1 MIGIDIIDINDFLL
15 HPRNGEH
22 MRFIK
27 AKDDKYPKDIDPN
40 LLYWIVWSAK
50 EAIFKSKRQLN
61 VFDPKLIT
69 ITFSNDLNF
78 YSKQLSGS
86 IEITPNYVMAIA
98 AQESIKLVN
107 KIWINHQ
114 KVCSQKAV
122 RERIIEYFKPINV
135 NFTLDGN
142 QLPLLSVNE
151 GEKIPIS
158 LTHHGMYMGFCIE
171 KHKILRC

>member
-1 MIGIDIIDINDFLL
+1 MIGIDIVDINDVLL
-15 HPRNGEH
+15 HPRTWKH

-27 AKDDKYPKDIDPN
+27 AKGDRYPEDINPI

-50 EAIFKSKRQLN
+50 EAIFKSKRKLKP
-61 VFDPKLIT
+61 FDPKLIT
-69 ITFSNDLNF
+69 ITFSHDLNF

-86 IEITPNYVMAIA
+86 IEITSNYVVAIA

-107 KIWINHQ
+107 KIWMNNQ

-135 NFTLDGN
+135 KFTLDGN

-151 GEKIPIS
+151 GKKIPIS

-171 KHKILRC
+171 KHKILRY